1 MKFWNSFQ
9 FSKLLTA
16 KKNTQLLW
24 IRFNCTNGWLKDV
37 SHQLQNK
44 CMCVASF
51 IYILCVFFL
60 FWFWLFNLILCS
72 MNCPGIQ
79 LQRSKHKTTWLVCKT
94 EFQPICFCTS
104 SNTYIRTSPN
114 MNKLYCVIHLSFIL
128 LITAVNRA
136 HTTAHAWNIV
146 KQRRRMLFD
155 DVRKK
160 CFTIKISYFRSQN
173 AAHLLSGFS
182 ISFSLCVCV
191 YVCFCCLLTTR
202 ATVFVYCQLWHI

>member
-1 MKFWNSFQ
+1 
-9 FSKLLTA
+9 
-16 KKNTQLLW
+16 
-24 IRFNCTNGWLKDV
+24 
-37 SHQLQNK
+37 
-44 CMCVASF
+44 
-51 IYILCVFFL
+51 
-60 FWFWLFNLILCS
+60 

-191 YVCFCCLLTTR
+191 FLLPSYNSCHCICLLSIVTYLDR
-202 ATVFVYCQLWHI
+202 VKIKKCHL

>member
-1 MKFWNSFQ
+1 MIERRKS
-9 FSKLLTA
+9 SVA
-16 KKNTQLLW
+16 KQVHVRGQLYLHTV
-24 IRFNCTNGWLKDV
+24 R
-37 SHQLQNK
+37 
-44 CMCVASF
+44 
-51 IYILCVFFL
+51 FFL

-191 YVCFCCLLTTR
+191 FLLPSYNSCHCICLLSIVTYLDR
-202 ATVFVYCQLWHI
+202 VKIKKMSFVMGIWLDLTHFILGIIEKYGT